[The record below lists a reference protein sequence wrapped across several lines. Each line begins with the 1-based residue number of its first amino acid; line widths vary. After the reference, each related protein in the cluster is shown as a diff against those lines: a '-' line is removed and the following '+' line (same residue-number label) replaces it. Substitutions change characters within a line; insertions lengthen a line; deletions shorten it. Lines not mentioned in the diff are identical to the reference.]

1 MVEIVAKTIYG
12 EARDFG
18 VLDRLAV
25 GAVIRERVLRPGW
38 WGNSWESVCLCP
50 GQFTCWEE
58 ERQEILNRA
67 YSEDHRR
74 LLACWSVAEHIVNH
88 LTDEDATQLFGKR
101 MPIPTHY
108 HLTGVHYP
116 KEWGEPGI
124 AINVSWDSRFKFY
137 AGVNGAPERKG

>member
-74 LLACWSVAEHIVNH
+74 LLACWSVAEYIVNH

>member
-12 EARDFG
+12 EAREFG

-25 GAVIRERVLRPGW
+25 GVVIRERVLRPGW

-58 ERQEILNRA
+58 ERQGILNRA

-74 LLACWSVAEHIVNH
+74 LLACWSVADYVVNH

>member
-12 EARDFG
+12 EAREFG

-25 GAVIRERVLRPGW
+25 GVVIRERVLRPGW

-74 LLACWSVAEHIVNH
+74 LLACWSVAEYIVNH

>member
-12 EARDFG
+12 EAREFG
-18 VLDRLAV
+18 VLARLAV
-25 GAVIRERVLRPGW
+25 GVVIRERVLRPGW

-74 LLACWSVAEHIVNH
+74 LLACWSVAEYIVNH

>member
-38 WGNSWESVCLCP
+38 WGS
-50 GQFTCWEE
+50 TWEE
-58 ERQEILNRA
+58 VCMQFGCWSCEAETEFLARA

-74 LLACWSVAEHIVNH
+74 FLACWSIAEYIVNH
-88 LTDEDATQLFGKR
+88 FTDADAKELFGEGS
-101 MPIPTHY
+101 PIPTHY
-108 HLTGVHYP
+108 HLMGQEYP
-116 KEWGEPGI
+116 KEWGEPGVV
-124 AINVSWDSRFKFY
+124 INPLWKSRFKFY
-137 AGVNGAPERKG
+137 AGISGMPMRK

>member
-25 GAVIRERVLRPGW
+25 GDVIRERVLRPGW

-74 LLACWSVAEHIVNH
+74 LLACWSVAEYIVNH

>member
-12 EARDFG
+12 EAREFG

-25 GAVIRERVLRPGW
+25 GVVIRERVLRPGW

-74 LLACWSVAEHIVNH
+74 FLACWSIAEYIVNH
-88 LTDEDATQLFGKR
+88 FTDADAKELFGEGS
-101 MPIPTHY
+101 PIPTHY
-108 HLTGVHYP
+108 HLMGQEYP
-116 KEWGEPGI
+116 KEWGEPGVV
-124 AINVSWDSRFKFY
+124 INPLWKSRFKFY
-137 AGVNGAPERKG
+137 AGISETPMRK

>member
-38 WGNSWESVCLCP
+38 WGTTWETVCM
-50 GQFTCWEE
+50 QFGCWSGEAE
-58 ERQEILNRA
+58 TEFLARA

-74 LLACWSVAEHIVNH
+74 FLACWSIAEYIVNH
-88 LTDEDATQLFGKR
+88 FTDADAKELFGEGS
-101 MPIPTHY
+101 PIPTHY
-108 HLTGVHYP
+108 HLMRQEYP
-116 KEWGEPGI
+116 KEWGEPGVV
-124 AINVSWDSRFKFY
+124 INPLWKSRFKFY
-137 AGVNGAPERKG
+137 AGISGTPMRK

>member
-1 MVEIVAKTIYG
+1 LVEIVAKTIYG

-74 LLACWSVAEHIVNH
+74 LLACWSVAEYIVNH